1 MRRFIA
7 ELPKVELHV
16 HLEGTLEPEM
26 VFALAERNRV
36 HVPFADVEALRQ
48 AYHFEDLQSFLD
60 LYYSVTRVLRT
71 ERDFFDLTWAYLLR
85 CREQNVLH
93 TELFF
98 DAQIHTDRSVPF
110 AVVVEGIGAALSRG
124 QSELGITSQLI
135 LCFLRHQSEAA
146 AMVTLERARPHRERI
161 VAVGLDSSEVGNP
174 PRKFQRVFERA
185 RAEGYL
191 AVAHAGEEGPPEYIR
206 EALDLLGVRRI
217 DHGVRCAEDSELV
230 ARLARDRVPLTVC
243 PLSNVKLRVFER
255 LEDHCLRAL
264 LERGLCVSIHSD
276 DPAFFGGYLTENL
289 IAVAA
294 ALALDEDAL
303 VVLACNAVEA
313 SFASEQRK
321 RELRAAID
329 ACRAP
334 AVVNR

>member
-1 MRRFIA
+1 
-7 ELPKVELHV
+7 
-16 HLEGTLEPEM
+16 
-26 VFALAERNRV
+26 
-36 HVPFADVEALRQ
+36 
-48 AYHFEDLQSFLD
+48 
-60 LYYSVTRVLRT
+60 
-71 ERDFFDLTWAYLLR
+71 
-85 CREQNVLH
+85 
-93 TELFF
+93 
-98 DAQIHTDRSVPF
+98 
-110 AVVVEGIGAALSRG
+110 
-124 QSELGITSQLI
+124 
-135 LCFLRHQSEAA
+135 
-146 AMVTLERARPHRERI
+146 MVTLERARPHRERI

-230 ARLARDRVPLTVC
+230 ARLALDRVPLTVC

-264 LERGLCVSIHSD
+264 LERGLCVSVHSD

-294 ALALDEDAL
+294 ALGLDEDAL
-303 VVLACNAVEA
+303 VVLARNAVEA

-334 AVVNR
+334 AVVSS